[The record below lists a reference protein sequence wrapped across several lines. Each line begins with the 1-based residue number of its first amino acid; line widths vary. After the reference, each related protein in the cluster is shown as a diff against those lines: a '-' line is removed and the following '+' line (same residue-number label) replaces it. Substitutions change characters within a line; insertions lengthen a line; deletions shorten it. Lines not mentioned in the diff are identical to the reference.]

1 MCTETLIFIFISII
15 IFTFI
20 FITFVCKSQTQ
31 EDDELETDI
40 GPKSPIWVVVV
51 QFISLIV
58 GERTKI
64 QVYLRI

>member
-1 MCTETLIFIFISII
+1 MCTETLLSIFIFT
-15 IFTFI
+15 FT

-40 GPKSPIWVVVV
+40 GPKSPIWIVVV
-51 QFISLIV
+51 QFISLIM

-64 QVYLRI
+64 QDYLRI